1 MVGIFRHEEITMD
14 IELLVYE
21 IKKVKLI
28 DGKSIDLSLNECG
41 RINFTFHNIK
51 FLSFKIFYIIEYSFI
66 L

>member
-28 DGKSIDLSLNECG
+28 DGKSIDLSLNERG